1 MPQDTQ
7 LSTAAPKKLPS
18 PVRTA
23 EFPRGLITDYIRLVD
38 QLTLKSKA

>member
-1 MPQDTQ
+1 MPQDQ
-7 LSTAAPKKLPS
+7 QASSTPPKKLPS

-38 QLTLKSKA
+38 QLTLKNKA